1 MSKPV
6 QRKDEKGPQEV
17 SKDER
22 SKPVLSTIEKKSVLQ
37 RLNLRGS
44 LGERRNNRINFQGR
58 EIAIIET
65 MTDLII
71 QFHLQMSY

>member
-44 LGERRNNRINFQGR
+44 LGERRNNRINFQVR
-58 EIAIIET
+58 EIAII
-65 MTDLII
+65 
-71 QFHLQMSY
+71 